1 MIDPL
6 WLMLIGMIIVLG
18 GILALRLHPFLA
30 LMLGAII
37 VGSLTAT
44 PALRQFAQ
52 DKKMTAAETE
62 ALVQQ
67 SVGERVATAFGRTC
81 AKIGILI
88 AMASIIGKCLLESG
102 AAERIVRSALKRFG
116 EPRAPLAFLSS
127 GFLLAI
133 PVYFDTVFYLMI
145 PLAKA
150 MGMRNRRNYG
160 LYVMAIVAGG
170 TMAHSLVPPTP
181 GPLFVAG
188 ELSVSI
194 GLMIL
199 GGIIVGVFTVSS
211 GYAYALWANRRW
223 PIALRDSADISTA
236 NLEVLSNMDERELP
250 SFWLSVL
257 PIILPVVL
265 IAGRT
270 IMGSF
275 VKAASSG
282 ESSRVLSGLF
292 DLFNYLGNPNIA
304 LALSAAIALGTLAF
318 QQRADRKRIATFV
331 QNALSSGGVII
342 LITAA
347 GGAFGG
353 ILQQT
358 GIGHRIQE
366 LTSTHQLAVLPLAFA
381 VTAVVRTAQGSA
393 TVAMITAI
401 GIMGGFANGNQLG
414 FHPLYLALVIGCGS
428 KPVAWMNDS
437 GFWVIS
443 KMSGMTEG
451 ETLRLSSA
459 MMVVMAFVG
468 LAVIMIA
475 ARLFPLV

>member
-6 WLMLIGMIIVLG
+6 WLMLIGMVVVLG
-18 GILALRLHPFLA
+18 GILALRLHAFLA

-37 VGSLTAT
+37 VGTLTAT

-52 DKKMTAAETE
+52 DKNMTAAETE
-62 ALVQQ
+62 ALVRQ
-67 SVGERVATAFGRTC
+67 SVGERIATAFGRTC

-116 EPRAPLAFLSS
+116 ESRAPLAFLSS

-199 GGIIVGVFTVSS
+199 GGIIVGLFTVAS

-223 PIALRDSADISTA
+223 PISLRDSADISTA
-236 NLEVLSNMDERELP
+236 DLEALSNKDERELP
-250 SFWLSVL
+250 SFRLSVL
-257 PIILPVVL
+257 PIILPVIL

-270 IMGSF
+270 AMGSF
-275 VKAASSG
+275 LKAPSSE
-282 ESSRVLSGLF
+282 ESSRVLGGLF
-292 DLFNYLGNPNIA
+292 GLFNYLGNPNIA

-318 QQRADRKRIATFV
+318 QQRADRKKIATFV
-331 QNALSSGGVII
+331 QSALSSGGVII
-342 LITAA
+342 LITSA

-366 LTSTHQLAVLPLAFA
+366 LASVHQLAVLPLAFA

-401 GIMGGFANGNQLG
+401 GIMGGFADASQLG
-414 FHPLYLALVIGCGS
+414 FHPLYLALAIGCGS
-428 KPVAWMNDS
+428 KPIAWMNDS

-468 LAVIMIA
+468 LAVIMIF
-475 ARLFPLV
+475 ARSWPLT

>member
-1 MIDPL
+1 
-6 WLMLIGMIIVLG
+6 
-18 GILALRLHPFLA
+18 
-30 LMLGAII
+30 
-37 VGSLTAT
+37 
-44 PALRQFAQ
+44 
-52 DKKMTAAETE
+52 
-62 ALVQQ
+62 
-67 SVGERVATAFGRTC
+67 
-81 AKIGILI
+81 
-88 AMASIIGKCLLESG
+88 
-102 AAERIVRSALKRFG
+102 
-116 EPRAPLAFLSS
+116 
-127 GFLLAI
+127 
-133 PVYFDTVFYLMI
+133 
-145 PLAKA
+145 
-150 MGMRNRRNYG
+150 
-160 LYVMAIVAGG
+160 
-170 TMAHSLVPPTP
+170 MAHSLVPPTP

-199 GGIIVGVFTVSS
+199 GGIVVGVFTVAS
-211 GYAYALWANRRW
+211 GYAYALWANRKW
-223 PIALRDSADISTA
+223 PISLRDSTDISTA
-236 NLEVLSNMDERELP
+236 DLEALSSKDERELP

-257 PIILPVVL
+257 PIVLPVVL

-275 VKAASSG
+275 FKTSSSD
-282 ESSRVLSGLF
+282 EPSRIMGGLF
-292 DLFNYLGNPNIA
+292 VLFDYLGNPNIA

-318 QQRADRKRIATFV
+318 HQRADRKKIAMFV

-366 LTSTHQLAVLPLAFA
+366 LASTHQLAVLPLAFF

-401 GIMGGFANGNQLG
+401 GIMGGFADGNQLG

-443 KMSGMTEG
+443 KMSGMTES

-468 LAVIMIA
+468 LVVITIL
-475 ARLFPLV
+475 ARLLPFV

>member
-1 MIDPL
+1 
-6 WLMLIGMIIVLG
+6 
-18 GILALRLHPFLA
+18 
-30 LMLGAII
+30 
-37 VGSLTAT
+37 
-44 PALRQFAQ
+44 
-52 DKKMTAAETE
+52 
-62 ALVQQ
+62 
-67 SVGERVATAFGRTC
+67 
-81 AKIGILI
+81 
-88 AMASIIGKCLLESG
+88 
-102 AAERIVRSALKRFG
+102 
-116 EPRAPLAFLSS
+116 
-127 GFLLAI
+127 
-133 PVYFDTVFYLMI
+133 
-145 PLAKA
+145 
-150 MGMRNRRNYG
+150 
-160 LYVMAIVAGG
+160 
-170 TMAHSLVPPTP
+170 
-181 GPLFVAG
+181 
-188 ELSVSI
+188 
-194 GLMIL
+194 
-199 GGIIVGVFTVSS
+199 
-211 GYAYALWANRRW
+211 
-223 PIALRDSADISTA
+223 
-236 NLEVLSNMDERELP
+236 MDERELP

-304 LALSAAIALGTLAF
+304 LALSAAIALGTLVF
-318 QQRADRKRIATFV
+318 HQRADRGKVTTFV

-366 LTSTHQLAVLPLAFA
+366 MASTHQLAVLPLAFA

-401 GIMGGFANGNQLG
+401 GIMGGFADGNQLG

-428 KPVAWMNDS
+428 KPIAWMNDS

-468 LAVIMIA
+468 LAVIMIF
-475 ARLFPLV
+475 ARVFPLI